1 MKNDN
6 EVSLTEVE
14 AIKAADIVCDDW
26 IFSDGERM
34 HTWQDRG
41 SDLLNIMRSPRSML
55 KFSGDNSANR
65 LIVVFKLRD
74 YAWHDVSDESV
85 KSLLIAKITGLLPEV
100 FEREMRELEG
110 RGSGFRGDAFERLAE
125 IKSIS
130 AEGKGV
136 TLHRVWIDYPPL
148 VDLETGE
155 KVVDFSPWLS

>member
-1 MKNDN
+1 
-6 EVSLTEVE
+6 
-14 AIKAADIVCDDW
+14 
-26 IFSDGERM
+26 
-34 HTWQDRG
+34 
-41 SDLLNIMRSPRSML
+41 ML